1 MIDSISIE
9 NFRCFDKLKI
19 KGFKSINLIGGQNNS
34 GKTALLEALLLAVFP
49 TPKSIELLR
58 HFRNENGNLIKK
70 RSDKVWNYFFYNQN
84 TPQPIK
90 IVLSDSLHEQN
101 VELSCIDDVPSII
114 EELSSLGGSKEKMSE
129 LISSNFSN
137 IIALNIKGRIEQSIE
152 QSIFG
157 YYLFPN
163 EENGNIAVLGKVI
176 KTSELPSFLHTTFRL
191 NDSSLS
197 GLYSLTKENKKI
209 KTLNE
214 LLNVLDNRIIGSE
227 IDAPGG
233 EPVIKLLLNDGESFP
248 LAMFGDAVRKVTEL
262 VLVLLNTSSKVLLI
276 DEIEN
281 GIHFTKHREL
291 WTKLFQIVGDDIQ
304 IFATSHSLEMIKA
317 FNDVAYQTEFHDK
330 AMYFEMARQQKTQK
344 IIANPMDMEI
354 LNTEILT
361 ENSFRGE

>member
-9 NFRCFDKLKI
+9 NFRCFNHLKI

-34 GKTALLEALLLAVFP
+34 GKTALLEALLLAISP
-49 TPKSIELLR
+49 SGNNIDNLR
-58 HFRNENGNLIKK
+58 QFRNENGNQIRKN
-70 RSDKVWNYFFYNQN
+70 SGKVWNYFFYNQDKLQ
-84 TPQPIK
+84 TIK
-90 IVLSDSLHEQN
+90 IVATHVENKSTN
-101 VELSCIDDVPSII
+101 VELLCTSDVDTVLQSLSKTLGNGNERMYELMLRNFSDNSLLNVKGNSSVKPFNYFII
-114 EELSSLGGSKEKMSE
+114 PNKEKGGFDY
-129 LISSNFSN
+129 LGN
-137 IIALNIKGRIEQSIE
+137 IITNYNDSQ
-152 QSIFG
+152 
-157 YYLFPN
+157 
-163 EENGNIAVLGKVI
+163 
-176 KTSELPSFLHTTFRL
+176 SFLPTSRRPTDDYL
-191 NDSSLS
+191 AE
-197 GLYSLTKENKKI
+197 LYSKTRENKKI
-209 KTLNE
+209 KVLNDI
-214 LLNVLDNRIIGSE
+214 LTVLDNRIEGSE

-248 LAMFGDAVRKVTEL
+248 LAMFGDAVRKITEL
-262 VLVLLNTSSKVLLI
+262 VLVLLNMSSKVLLI

-330 AMYFEMARQQKTQK
+330 AMYFEMARQQKTNK
-344 IIANPMDMEI
+344 IIVNPMDMEI